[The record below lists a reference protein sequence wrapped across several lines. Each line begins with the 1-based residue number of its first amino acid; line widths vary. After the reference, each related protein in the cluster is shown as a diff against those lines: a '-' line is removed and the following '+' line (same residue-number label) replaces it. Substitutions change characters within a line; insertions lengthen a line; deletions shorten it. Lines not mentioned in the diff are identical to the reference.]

1 MTTILWVSSKL
12 LLDVTEDPYDNERRV
27 GGLANLSKEED
38 SYDIARTIGELAN
51 LPSSNRG
58 AAGSLHSYP
67 SSGSELCQGTC
78 GSYTVEC
85 RPDGCSEKDP
95 RSGDD
100 RQCGHCLLGR
110 KSYSMNIGGKF
121 QMKIPLCPWCKKP
134 MRFLLDH
141 GDLTEHE
148 VFCDSCSNKVLIDST
163 TVIDV
168 SAKKV
173 LPMVSERRN

>member
-1 MTTILWVSSKL
+1 
-12 LLDVTEDPYDNERRV
+12 
-27 GGLANLSKEED
+27 
-38 SYDIARTIGELAN
+38 
-51 LPSSNRG
+51 
-58 AAGSLHSYP
+58 
-67 SSGSELCQGTC
+67 
-78 GSYTVEC
+78 
-85 RPDGCSEKDP
+85 
-95 RSGDD
+95 
-100 RQCGHCLLGR
+100 
-110 KSYSMNIGGKF
+110 MNIGGKF